1 MHTDGQG
8 SMLKDL
14 SESVSIKTEGPLVG
28 FGRDSL
34 MLIVGRYILIGAL
47 TEVDYSF
54 VDCPFSLR
62 RS

>member
-1 MHTDGQG
+1 
-8 SMLKDL
+8 MLKDL
-14 SESVSIKTEGPLVG
+14 SESVSIKTERPLVG